1 MPKPLHDKDRLLRT
15 FVAVARSG
23 SLRHA
28 AFAMDITQAAASKQ
42 VSALEALLD
51 TRLFDRHGRGMRLT
65 STGQRLL
72 TETGDGFD
80 RIDAALAGALGND
93 PEASGQI
100 AIATVNTLAAYLL
113 PQAVARLRALHPR
126 LRVRVTTASSPEVVE
141 QVARGQA
148 DLGLVYDLAVDTDA
162 VALQRLCLEDLS
174 AFCRRDATLPE
185 AMTLEALAREPL
197 ILAPRP
203 YALRRLVDRSL
214 PAPLNVAV
222 ECNSV
227 SVSLDLVAQGAG
239 VAVLPSALPTEMVEL
254 RGLRRVALQGADL
267 RRPVVLIH
275 RRTSAALPPRVQ
287 EAMAL
292 MHQCVKPIAPAD

>member
-1 MPKPLHDKDRLLRT
+1 MPKPHHDKDRLLRT

-72 TETGDGFD
+72 AETGDGFD
-80 RIDAALAGALGND
+80 RIDAALGHA

-227 SVSLDLVAQGAG
+227 SVSLDLVAHGAG
-239 VAVLPSALPTEMVEL
+239 VAVLPSALPAEMVAL

>member
-1 MPKPLHDKDRLLRT
+1 MPKPQHDKDRLLRT

-72 TETGDGFD
+72 ADTGDGFD

-93 PEASGQI
+93 PDASGQI

-113 PQAVARLRALHPR
+113 PQAVARLRGLHPR
-126 LRVRVTTASSPEVVE
+126 LRVRVTTASSPDVVE
-141 QVARGQA
+141 QVSRGLA

-162 VALQRLCLEDLS
+162 VALQRLCMEDVS
-174 AFCRRDATLPE
+174 AFCRRDATLPD
-185 AMTLEALAREPL
+185 AVTLETLAREPL

-203 YALRRLVDRSL
+203 YALRRLVDRNL
-214 PAPLNVAV
+214 PAPMNVAV
-222 ECNSV
+222 ECNSI

-254 RGLRRVALQGADL
+254 RGLRRVALLGADL

-275 RRTSAALPPRVQ
+275 RRSSAALPPRVQ

-292 MHQCVKPIAPAD
+292 LLQCVKPIAPQG